1 MKINEEILL
10 EAEKRAL
17 AVPPLKGSVLGEPAK
32 IIGAIGEVLFEKF
45 IKANGL
51 TVRKEE
57 GEQERYNHDFVVDEK
72 FKVEVKTKDRSVPPK
87 GYYDCSVFNTSLKN
101 QKPDYFYFIS
111 LLKKKDILVPEAKFT
126 EGFMLGATD
135 LFTLYRKGDSW
146 KEGEVDARNGKVIP
160 ADCQSIEIYN
170 LIGNDDFI
178 NILKKESH
186 GTVRD
191 GVRKL
196 QSITSH

>member
-1 MKINEEILL
+1 LKINKEILL

-17 AVPPLKGSVLGEPAK
+17 DVPPLRGSVLGEPAK

-111 LLKKKDILVPEAKFT
+111 LLKKKDVLLEAKFT

-135 LFTLYRKGDSW
+135 ELTLFRKGDSW
-146 KEGEVDARNGKVIP
+146 KKGEVDARNGKVIQG
-160 ADCQSIEIYN
+160 DCQSIEIYN

-178 NILKKESH
+178 NTLKGES
-186 GTVRD
+186 D
-191 GVRKL
+191 GADR
-196 QSITSH
+196 

>member
-1 MKINEEILL
+1 MNITEEILL

-17 AVPPLKGSVLGEPAK
+17 DVPPLNGSVLGEPAK

-72 FKVEVKTKDRSVPPK
+72 FKVEVKTKDRSTPPK

-111 LLKKKDILVPEAKFT
+111 LLKKKDVLVEAKFT

-135 LFTLYRKGDSW
+135 LLTLYRKGDSW
-146 KEGEVDARNGKVIP
+146 KKGEVDARNGKVIQG
-160 ADCQSIEIYN
+160 DCQQIEIYN
-170 LIGNDDFI
+170 LIGNEEFI
-178 NILKKESH
+178 NILKGENH
-186 GTVRD
+186 GTDR
-191 GVRKL
+191 
-196 QSITSH
+196 